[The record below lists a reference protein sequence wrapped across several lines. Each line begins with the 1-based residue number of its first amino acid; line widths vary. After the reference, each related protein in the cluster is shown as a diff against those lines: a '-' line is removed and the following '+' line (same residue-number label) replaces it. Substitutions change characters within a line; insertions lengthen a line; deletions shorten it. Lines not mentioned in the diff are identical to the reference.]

1 MQVLD
6 GHGYYMMIAAG
17 IESLYPGWGMSQ
29 RDLRRYWKV
38 LLSTLSSHTKGFSIV
53 NLCHILPD
61 QQTVN
66 ES

>member
-6 GHGYYMMIAAG
+6 GHGYYEVIAASIG
-17 IESLYPGWGMSQ
+17 YVTPPGDESERLEKILEGFAFP
-29 RDLRRYWKV
+29 
-38 LLSTLSSHTKGFSIV
+38 LSSHTKGFSIV